1 MKRFS
6 TGAAILALALLGC
19 GAGPACA
26 ATGWDFLFDMARVT
40 NDSQYFLHLAVGDA
54 ALPRQVIEP
63 VLPRLRSVES
73 DLPVALFLAKQSGR
87 PLDFIVSL
95 HSQGVSWSL
104 IFGKCGV
111 PIDLLYAG
119 IDRDPGPPYGKAWG
133 YWKKHGRSAWI
144 PDPDVVGLVQVQLGQ
159 RFCAVPAYTLA
170 EERGRGM
177 SVYTVV
183 ADKKGRPWKGGKNGK
198 GRDGDDQGGG
208 EGGGNSHGKGQ
219 GKAKG
224 HSK

>member
-1 MKRFS
+1 MQRFS
-6 TGAAILALALLGC
+6 IRASLLALALLGC
-19 GAGPACA
+19 GADPAGA
-26 ATGWDFLFDMARVT
+26 ATGWDFLFDMTRVT

-54 ALPRQVIEP
+54 ALPRPVVEP

-95 HSQGVSWSL
+95 RSQGVSWSL

-111 PIDLLYAG
+111 PIDVLYAG

-144 PDPDVVGLVQVQLGQ
+144 PDPDVVGLVQVQFGQ

-177 SVYTVV
+177 SVFTVV
-183 ADKKGRPWKGGKNGK
+183 ADKKGRPWRGGKPGKGGHE
-198 GRDGDDQGGG
+198 DGQGED
-208 EGGGNSHGKGQ
+208 EGGGNGPGHGH

>member
-1 MKRFS
+1 MKRIAIGS
-6 TGAAILALALLGC
+6 AVLVVLVLCGGAGAAR
-19 GAGPACA
+19 A
-26 ATGWDFLFDMARVT
+26 ATGWEFLFDMARVT

-54 ALPRQVIEP
+54 ALPRPVVEP
-63 VLPRLRSVES
+63 VLPRLRSVQS

-95 HSQGVSWSL
+95 RSQGVSWSL

-111 PIDLLYAG
+111 PVDILYAG

-144 PDPDVVGLVQVQLGQ
+144 PDPDVVGLVQVQFAQ

-170 EERGRGM
+170 GERGRGV

-183 ADKKGRPWKGGKNGK
+183 ADKKGRPWKGGKPGK
-198 GRDGDDQGGG
+198 GGDGNDQG
-208 EGGGNSHGKGQ
+208 EDEKGGNGHGQGH